1 MKKIIFLLFLILPI
15 KYSVASCT
23 NGQADSTC
31 ISATPMTYNNT
42 SNTPNTPQTYNSTS
56 NITNTSQ
63 IQQCTNSS
71 AGYYQNTQSPGG
83 CLYKA
88 PPQCSAGQ
96 TQTSAPYWDTLNDT
110 WNGLQCQNPPP
121 PQQQQNSGD
130 VWQFVGFGSFLAGL
144 RASLYVSLPPNT
156 KLTNQLYKQGRHML
170 CPGGNPNPTYTGT
183 PVNPPADKSSY
194 YYQTPTGPIPRG
206 CCNADI
212 PGGCG

>member
-42 SNTPNTPQTYNSTS
+42 SNTPNTPQTYNSTR
-56 NITNTSQ
+56 NITNTPQ
-63 IQQCTNSS
+63 LQQCTNSS
-71 AGYYQNTQSPGG
+71 SGYYQNTQPPGG

-88 PPQCSAGQ
+88 PPQCPAGQ

-121 PQQQQNSGD
+121 PTK
-130 VWQFVGFGSFLAGL
+130 QFCTITVPGIVG
-144 RASLYVSLPPNT
+144 Y
-156 KLTNQLYKQGRHML
+156 
-170 CPGGNPNPTYTGT
+170 
-183 PVNPPADKSSY
+183 SSY
-194 YYQTPTGPIPRG
+194 PYPPSF
-206 CCNADI
+206 
-212 PGGCG
+212 GGCSTRELLARFLEYS